1 MSITEK
7 VEGCLETIRPALAMH
22 GGNVELIGVDEEQGI
37 VTVKF
42 LGGCQGC
49 PMSQVTLKMGIEAE
63 ILANV
68 PEINEVRAAG
78 LDESGSE
85 EGDGCGCGDEHGEG
99 EESCGTTDAWF
110 TELLESEK
118 KTG

>member
-1 MSITEK
+1 MSVTEK
-7 VEGCLETIRPALAMH
+7 VEQCLETIRPALAMH
-22 GGNVELIGVDEEQGI
+22 NGNVELINVDEEQGI

-49 PMSQVTLKMGIEAE
+49 PMSQITLKMGIEAE

-68 PEINEVRAAG
+68 PEINEVRADG
-78 LDESGSE
+78 VDETGGAESA
-85 EGDGCGCGDEHGEG
+85 CGCGDEHAEG
-99 EESCGTTDAWF
+99 EESCGTEDAWF
-110 TELLESEK
+110 KELVASEN

>member
-1 MSITEK
+1 MTITEK
-7 VEGCLETIRPALAMH
+7 VEQCLETIRPALAMH
-22 GGNVELIGVDEEQGI
+22 NGNVELISVDEEQGI

-42 LGGCQGC
+42 LGGCEGC

-78 LDESGSE
+78 VDESMGESQ
-85 EGDGCGCGDEHGEG
+85 GCGCGDEHGEDG
-99 EESCGTTDAWF
+99 ESCNTEDAWF
-110 TELLESEK
+110 KELLESEK